1 MKFEASDRLATV
13 LRPLVE
19 KQGGRA
25 FGRSIGVSSGT
36 VSRWLQGESFP
47 DGDNRDKL
55 SKALGMTMEQF
66 NRVIVEGNSPSD
78 EVDPVASV
86 LSLIQTLPPSDVARI
101 LRAAA
106 DRLDDFDNHRSAR
119 MPVEQDET
127 RAQVYAMNQPVA
139 AEVSAKYPIEAHA

>member
-1 MKFEASDRLATV
+1 MKFEASDRLAAV

-78 EVDPVASV
+78 EIDPVAPV
-86 LSLIQTLPPSDVARI
+86 LELIQTLPPSEVARI

-106 DRLDDFDNHRSAR
+106 DRLDGFDAYRS
-119 MPVEQDET
+119 E
-127 RAQVYAMNQPVA
+127 RAPSNPGDIRTLPYPMSRPVA
-139 AEVSAKYPIEAHA
+139 ADPSSEYQVEAHA